1 MPYNPKAAA
10 RGRGSKAK
18 GRRNGK
24 DRTVYAD
31 SKDHGRPTSTIRDD
45 DEVGSQ
51 DGSENDNEEDD
62 DDDDELVAP
71 SCMRDST
78 GSRGFATTDFL
89 PCYDDVSNSFNVKN
103 AHEASSRGDVGK
115 STSSLIPLL
124 LIMSLTLVENAGL

>member
-62 DDDDELVAP
+62 DDDELVAP
-71 SCMRDST
+71 SCMRTSLAREVSQRLT
-78 GSRGFATTDFL
+78 FCLAMTMSRKA
-89 PCYDDVSNSFNVKN
+89 
-103 AHEASSRGDVGK
+103 
-115 STSSLIPLL
+115 STSKTPMKRLPVAMWARLL
-124 LIMSLTLVENAGL
+124 LH